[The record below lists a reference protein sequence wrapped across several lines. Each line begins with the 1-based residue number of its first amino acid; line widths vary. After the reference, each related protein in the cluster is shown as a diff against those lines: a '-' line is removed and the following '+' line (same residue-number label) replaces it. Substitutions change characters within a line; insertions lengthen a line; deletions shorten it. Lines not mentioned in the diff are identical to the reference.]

1 MKSLN
6 RNQLLLGGALLLGV
20 VGAGVLGW
28 MGLGALGE
36 KQLEAQTLSERMG
49 DPALASLLADPAGLG
64 RAGKDAAEL
73 KKLTLEIQE
82 KNATTK
88 EWSRATRELAGEG
101 NEWAKD
107 PGKWKDRL
115 IAVQSQ
121 LQKEAATKKVQMAQ
135 EFYLG
140 LNSFRQKSPSAE
152 EVPGLAFH
160 LSVAER
166 LVRLLLQAREI
177 PEQYPTACEIIS
189 LVGPGSAESLDG
201 QRISPTQNPTP
212 KPGAPIIE
220 IERKAFRLKIRS
232 SPEVLYEYVRLLSRD
247 PALLI
252 ITNLSLENEKQSF
265 PSRSDIAKRFSETPA
280 SEDPNISDGGQ
291 RKNGKRLLEI
301 LAGEESVSTS
311 MEIDFVAWKNPE
323 EVKATVQAAPAP

>member
-6 RNQLLLGGALLLGV
+6 RNQLVLGGAVLLGL
-20 VGAGVLGW
+20 VGAGILGW

-49 DPALASLLADPAGLG
+49 DPALAALLVDPAGIG

-73 KKLTLEIQE
+73 KKLTQE
-82 KNATTK
+82 MQDHNQISK
-88 EWSRATRELAGEG
+88 EWSRATGELAGEG
-101 NEWAKD
+101 AEWAKD

-115 IAVQSQ
+115 IAVQSA

-152 EVPGLAFH
+152 EVPGLAYH

-166 LVRLLLQAREI
+166 LVRLFLQAREI
-177 PEQYPTACEIIS
+177 PEQYPTACEILS
-189 LVGPGSAESLDG
+189 LAGPGSAEDAAT
-201 QRISPTQNPTP
+201 QAPPAQNPVP
-212 KPGAPIIE
+212 KPGAPSLE
-220 IERKAFRLKIRS
+220 TERKAFRLKIRS
-232 SPEVLYEYVRLLSRD
+232 SPEVLYEYIRLLSKD

-265 PSRSDIAKRFSETPA
+265 PSRSDIAKKFAETPA
-280 SEDPNISDGGQ
+280 VEEANPPDGGK
-291 RKNGKRLLEI
+291 RKAGKRLLEI
-301 LAGEESVSTS
+301 LAGEESLSTS
-311 MEIDFVAWKNPE
+311 LEIDFVAWKNPE
-323 EVKATVQAAPAP
+323 DAKEVVSSPPAP

>member
-6 RNQLLLGGALLLGV
+6 RNQLLLGGAVLMGV
-20 VGAGVLGW
+20 MGAGVLGW

-36 KQLEAQTLSERMG
+36 KQLEAQTLSERMA
-49 DPALASLLADPAGLG
+49 DPGLAGLLADPAGIG

-73 KKLTLEIQE
+73 KKLTQEMQE
-82 KNATTK
+82 KNQTSK

-121 LQKEAATKKVQMAQ
+121 LQKEAVTKKVKMAQ
-135 EFYLG
+135 DFYLG

-152 EVPGLAFH
+152 EVSGLALH

-166 LVRLLLQAREI
+166 LVRLLFQAREI

-189 LVGPGSAESLDG
+189 LAGPGSAEDPDP
-201 QRISPTQNPTP
+201 QKAPPAQPPTA

-220 IERKAFRLKIRS
+220 TERKTFRLKIRS
-232 SPEVLYEYVRLLSRD
+232 SPEVLYEYIRLVSKD

-280 SEDPNISDGGQ
+280 SGDPTNSDEGK
-291 RKNGKRLLEI
+291 RKSGKRLLEI
-301 LAGEESVSTS
+301 LAGEESLSTS
-311 MEIDFVAWKNPE
+311 LEIDFVAWKNPE
-323 EVKATVQAAPAP
+323 EAKAAALTPSAP